1 MNKSKLL
8 LVLFFVLSFLA
19 KNAYALCLGL
29 GCSCSIATNSFNF
42 GAYNPLSPT
51 AKDLSGSLSVTCGS
65 LLASVSVAYTV
76 SLSTGNSG
84 TYTQRSMLNGA
95 NILNYN
101 FYTDAG
107 RTTIW
112 GNGGGGTSMISN
124 SYILGLLFPR
134 TDNFTIYGRIP
145 ALQNVPIGAYTD
157 NIVATVTF

>member
-1 MNKSKLL
+1 MKEHRLL
-8 LVLFFVLSFLA
+8 IILFFILFSLGE
-19 KNAYALCLGL
+19 NAYALCLGL
-29 GCSCSIATNSFNF
+29 GCSCSIATNNFDF

-51 AKDLSGSLSVTCGS
+51 AKDLTGSLSVTCGS
-65 LLASVSVAYTV
+65 LLASISVAYTV

-95 NILNYN
+95 NILHYN
-101 FYTDAG
+101 FYTDVG
-107 RTTIW
+107 RATIW
-112 GNGGGGTSMISN
+112 GNGGSGTSMISN

-145 ALQNVPIGAYTD
+145 ALQNVPIGTYTD